1 MTYGLKRSDCKN
13 GITEVQIKHQKDFI
27 CVNLC
32 LKICV
37 ICVPSYPTKSHLK
50 TRIYQVFS
58 LILLSTLGVNYLLNV
73 CN

>member
-1 MTYGLKRSDCKN
+1 MAYGLKGSDYKN
-13 GITEVQIKHQKDFI
+13 GITEFQIKHQKDFI
-27 CVNLC
+27 CVNLR

-37 ICVPSYPTKSHLK
+37 ICVPSYPTKSHPK

-58 LILLSTLGVNYLLNV
+58 LILLCDLGVNYLLNV